1 MAILWADN
9 FQAYAGDETA
19 MSDGL
24 YVEVPTTTYF
34 TLVTDPDPN
43 ADAGS
48 YAGRFGTSASGTADC
63 LVRYALPQG
72 AVAEIGSALRVW
84 CEDLP
89 TQDGKALE
97 IFSWRDIDNVV
108 HAVLEITTTG
118 ALRLR
123 RGGEGGTIL
132 GTSTLPLITAQAWH
146 HVEARIV
153 IDDTVGEFELYVNG
167 DAVAGMNLT
176 GLDTRNGGISTCAQ
190 IAILQ
195 RATSGGSR
203 QAYHFKDFLVWDTTG
218 SVNNTFIGLCEILY
232 LPLDGDSSLNW
243 TPSTGATGYDLLNE
257 APPDDADYISAAS
270 AAVSPAEFTFQNLP
284 TDVTSV
290 KALLS
295 VGRLQKTDAGAAT
308 VQMGLKVSGSTD
320 LGADRN
326 ITEAYTYW
334 FDVSEISPATAI
346 PWNPTEVNN
355 ATIQIDRTT

>member
-19 MSDGL
+19 LSDGI
-24 YVEVPTTTYF
+24 YTQVETTTYF
-34 TLVTDPDPN
+34 TLEVDPDPN

-48 YAGRFGTSASGTADC
+48 YACKFSDSSSGTSDRV
-63 LVRYALPQG
+63 LRFALPQG
-72 AVAEIGSALRVW
+72 PLTEVGTAIRIW
-84 CEDLP
+84 CPDLP
-89 TQDGKALE
+89 TSDSKSLE

-108 HAVLEITTTG
+108 HCVLEITTTG

-123 RGGEGGTIL
+123 RTGEGGTIL

-146 HVEARIV
+146 HIEARIV
-153 IDDTVGEFELYVNG
+153 IDDTSGEFELYVNG

-176 GLDTRNGGISTCAQ
+176 GLDTRNAGISNCAQ
-190 IAILQ
+190 IAVLQ
-195 RATSGGSR
+195 RATSGSSR
-203 QAYHFKDFLVWDTTG
+203 QVYYFKDLIVWDTTG
-218 SVNNTFIGLCEILY
+218 SVNNTFLGLCEILH

-243 TPSTGATGYDLLNE
+243 TPSSGSTGYNLLNE
-257 APPDDADYISAAS
+257 APPNDTSYIGAAS
-270 AAVSPAEFTFQNLP
+270 SSVNPAEFTFQNLP

-290 KALLS
+290 KALIM
-295 VGRLQKTDAGAAT
+295 VGRLAKTDAGTAT
-308 VQMGLKVSGSTD
+308 VQMGLKVNGDTD
-320 LGADRN
+320 LGSDRN

-334 FDVSEISPATAI
+334 YDVSEISPDTAI